1 MAFPWMNTVSL
12 SLLATATILISG
24 WSDRAE
30 TIPSLPADLPL
41 VLTNHTP
48 SLELATA
55 VPMHLQSTS
64 RANS

>member
-1 MAFPWMNTVSL
+1 MTFPVMNTIGL

-48 SLELATA
+48 SLELSTA
-55 VPMHLQSTS
+55 LHI
-64 RANS
+64 NS